1 MRGLAIRGLRGL
13 SLFNI
18 LCLFGLVSAVW
29 IETDLYRY
37 TAPFLLLEALLLYY
51 FVDPKRPPIGPMG
64 WLCALW
70 GVFVAYRL
78 ADGYL
83 IPPLE
88 TTGSSEGIYLFPL
101 IYPTLGYALLLHR
114 RHLRAMSLAFIL
126 LSLVIVAA
134 TLNPLLALTGTRAPF
149 LIHHN
154 PIHSAVAGGFLV
166 LAAIAFALDCLRQ
179 WRRGW
184 RLRRTI
190 LGLALAAILV
200 ALTLVGILGAQ
211 SKGVWI
217 ALAFTLPVMG
227 LMVIA
232 GRNGRGA
239 GLLVGA
245 MLLAVTL
252 FAIVSRQ
259 EIVQII
265 GPSVSSATGLAAS
278 IGESGDPADAFR
290 AAIASGSV
298 PLSFEERLKIWVNAW
313 EIWQTDLLL
322 GTGLSW
328 DRLWDG
334 TTYADVGYRLM
345 HNGYL
350 EIAVRYGLVGLAFY
364 AAILLWGLY
373 QSHLCARRRLIPPA
387 VHILYAASTFYFC
400 LTLLTN
406 SNNRLALGESF
417 MLIAGA
423 FAFYCSFLRWKADHG
438 AEADDIR
445 LRPQP

>member
-1 MRGLAIRGLRGL
+1 MRDFAARGLRGL
-13 SLFNI
+13 SLLNL

-29 IETDLYRY
+29 VESDFYRY
-37 TAPFLLLEALLLYY
+37 TAPFLLLEAILIYY
-51 FVDPKRPPIGPMG
+51 FVDPKRPPIGLMG
-64 WLCALW
+64 WLCAAW
-70 GVFVAYRL
+70 GAFVAYRL

-83 IPPLE
+83 MHPLA

-114 RHLRAMSLAFIL
+114 RHLRVISLAFIL
-126 LSLVIVAA
+126 ISLVMVVA
-134 TLNPLLALTGTRAPF
+134 TLHPLLAMSGLRAPF

-154 PIHSAVAGGFLV
+154 PIHSAVAGGFIV

-190 LGLALAAILV
+190 LGLALAGILV
-200 ALTLVGILGAQ
+200 SLTIIGILGAQ

-217 ALAFTLPVMG
+217 ALALALPIMG
-227 LMVIA
+227 IMVIA

-245 MLLAVTL
+245 TLLALTL
-252 FAIVSRQ
+252 FAILSRQ

-265 GPSVSSATGLAAS
+265 GPSVTSATGLAAS

-328 DRLWDG
+328 DQLWDR

-364 AAILLWGLY
+364 ALLLLWGLY
-373 QSHLCARRRLIPPA
+373 QSHLCARRRLIAPA
-387 VHILYAASTFYFC
+387 AHVLFTASTVYFC

-417 MLIAGA
+417 MLITGA
-423 FAFYCSFLRWKADHG
+423 FAFYCRFLRWKADHG

-445 LRPQP
+445 LRPHS